1 MNRRSYIKQST
12 LFLGYTLA
20 SGTIMS
26 MLSACEQKG
35 SLPWTPAFFSKG
47 EATILSAI
55 TDTICPS
62 TKTPGANDIGVPQ
75 FIDLFAKNLLGQK
88 EQAFFKKGIEEI
100 NADAN
105 KQFGKDFDLCDT
117 KQREQILITL
127 DKSSAPTGMTMW
139 GKPMEENPA
148 PLSFYRKIKNLTLM
162 AYFTSEKIGK
172 NHLAYDPNPG
182 KFEACRQYH
191 NEPNWT
197 ES

>member
-1 MNRRSYIKQST
+1 MNRREYIQQST
-12 LFLGYTLA
+12 LFLGYTLVSGSVMSLLA
-20 SGTIMS
+20 S
-26 MLSACEQKG
+26 CEQKAN
-35 SLPWTPAFFSKG
+35 LPWTPTFFTKA
-47 EATILSAI
+47 EASALSAI
-55 TDTICPS
+55 TDTICPT

-75 FIDLFAKNLLGQK
+75 FIDLLTNNLLGEK
-88 EQAFFKKGIEEI
+88 EQSFFKKGIEEI

-105 KQFGKDFDLCDT
+105 KQFGKDFELCDN
-117 KQREQILITL
+117 KQREQILIAF

-172 NHLAYDPNPG
+172 NYLAYDPNPG
-182 KFEACRQYH
+182 IFEPCKTYK

>member
-1 MNRRSYIKQST
+1 MNRREYIQQST
-12 LFLGYTLA
+12 LFLGYTLV
-20 SGTIMS
+20 SGTVMS
-26 MLSACEQKG
+26 LLASCENEAK
-35 SLPWTPAFFSKG
+35 LPWTPVFFTKA
-47 EATILSAI
+47 EAATLSAI
-55 TDTICPS
+55 TDTICPA
-62 TKTPGANDIGVPQ
+62 TKTPGAIDIGVPQ
-75 FIDLFAKNLLGQK
+75 FIDLLTKNLLGQK
-88 EQAFFKKGIEEI
+88 EQAFFKKGIEDI

-105 KQFGKDFDLCDT
+105 KQYGKDFELCDV
-117 KQREQILITL
+117 KQKEQILIAL

-172 NHLAYDPNPG
+172 NYLAYDPNPG
-182 KFEACRQYH
+182 KFESCRPYK